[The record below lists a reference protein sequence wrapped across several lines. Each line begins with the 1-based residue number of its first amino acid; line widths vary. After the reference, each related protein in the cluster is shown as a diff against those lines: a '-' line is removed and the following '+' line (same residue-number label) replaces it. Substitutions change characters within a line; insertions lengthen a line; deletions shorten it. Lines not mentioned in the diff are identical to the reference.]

1 MATSTWSTRRK
12 SGDGFKKSAVYSLQ
26 YEGGVATGALLVGQ
40 CTNFLSDAFLKLQ
53 PVALEVAMAQ
63 ILKKA
68 VVADVPQLL
77 SMMRDNYLED
87 GISFDG
93 NEAKV
98 AFEGLIEDSRNGHV
112 WLIIDDETVVGYT
125 SLTLGYSLE
134 FGGRD
139 AFIDDL
145 YVRPQ
150 SRNHGFGGRALEAM
164 IKTAEAAGVR
174 AVHLEVDREN
184 ERARHLYEKTGF
196 KPRQRYFLMSKYLRC
211 GRRKAE
217 SRADAGRGK
226 LTSNE

>member
-1 MATSTWSTRRK
+1 MAKSTWSTRRK

-26 YEGGVATGALLVGQ
+26 YAGGVATGALLVGQ
-40 CTNFLSDAFLKLQ
+40 RTNFLSDASPKLQ
-53 PVALEVAMAQ
+53 PAALEVAMAQ

-68 VVADVPQLL
+68 TVADVPQLL

-98 AFEGLIEDSRNGHV
+98 AFDGLIEDSRNGHV
-112 WLIIDDETVVGYT
+112 WLIIDDQTAVGYT

-150 SRNHGFGGRALEAM
+150 SRNHGLGGRALVAV
-164 IKTAEAAGVR
+164 IKSAEAAGVR

-196 KPRQRYFLMSKYLRC
+196 RPRQRYFLMSKYLV
-211 GRRKAE
+211 
-217 SRADAGRGK
+217 SGK
-226 LTSNE
+226 